1 MLWLLQVLTGRLLP
15 YLQQINNIREKI
27 LKLFNNLLNETFID
41 HFTDEVLISLVKAV
55 YDIEKVIKLFKKFEE
70 WHRKLPKIWRR
81 IKSAYD
87 IKICDE
93 KSLLKYVKISKSLLK
108 NGYVFEE
115 KFYKKLEGN
124 IKRFDILSPE
134 IFSLIDLML
143 EKDIHMPTVY
153 NEFITT
159 ISDLDP
165 KSNFW
170 KENKISGNFP
180 ISIVLYSSSFWF
192 TIFSVSTYFIF

>member
-1 MLWLLQVLTGRLLP
+1 MLWLSQVLTGRLLP
-15 YLQQINNIREKI
+15 YSHQINNIREKI
-27 LKLFNNLLNETFID
+27 LKLFKNLLNETFID

-55 YDIEKVIKLFKKFEE
+55 DDIEKVIKLFKKFEE

-124 IKRFDILSPE
+124 IRRFDIISPKL
-134 IFSLIDLML
+134 FNLIDLLL
-143 EKDIHMPTVY
+143 ENDIHMPTVY
-153 NEFITT
+153 NEFLTT
-159 ISDLDP
+159 ISNLDP
-165 KSNFW
+165 KSKFW
-170 KENKISGNFP
+170 TENKISGNFH
-180 ISIVLYSSSFWF
+180 IRIVLYSSSF
-192 TIFSVSTYFIF
+192 